1 MSNEELEAAYNSLSK
16 RQLKLERLIN
26 SAVSVTQLNSI
37 SLILESKITSLEN
50 ENLTLKNRIAALE
63 AHHAGA

>member
-16 RQLKLERLIN
+16 RQLKLEKLIN
-26 SAVSVTQLNSI
+26 SAISVTQLNSI

-50 ENLTLKNRIAALE
+50 ENLKLKNRIATLE